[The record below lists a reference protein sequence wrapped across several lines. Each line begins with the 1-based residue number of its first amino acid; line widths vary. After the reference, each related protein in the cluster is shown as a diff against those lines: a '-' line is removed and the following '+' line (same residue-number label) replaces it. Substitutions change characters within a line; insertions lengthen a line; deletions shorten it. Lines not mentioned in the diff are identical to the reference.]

1 MVYKDKELP
10 MKRATELKTLG
21 DIRTMISTHARS
33 APRHKGSTYLDIL
46 SLGMEKLRLETELA
60 WHARRQ
66 RRLEQRLQ
74 EAQQTM
80 GERLLEMQQELPAAA
95 RPPTPPAGQDHT
107 PTEAQDN
114 GRPWRS
120 MTIGY

>member
-1 MVYKDKELP
+1 

-21 DIRTMISTHARS
+21 DMRTIVSTHTRS
-33 APRHKGSTYLDIL
+33 APRHRGSTYLDVL

-66 RRLEQRLQ
+66 GRLELRLRELQ
-74 EAQQTM
+74 ETM
-80 GERLLEMQQELPAAA
+80 GKRLLEVQRELPSAA
-95 RPPTPPAGQDHT
+95 PPPVSPNGPDHPPRE
-107 PTEAQDN
+107 PEEN
-114 GRPWRS
+114 GGRWRS